1 MNWVTES
8 VVWGRIRGRRL
19 TALVTALL
27 CLAACSSAP
36 PANEPEDTKTRNQ
49 LESSVQAQAS
59 GPVATAPSD
68 RLESTAN
75 AVTEVRLTEALV
87 GQLLSLAL
95 SCVHQEYPNVL
106 LHHLQSDADAQPPR
120 ELHPAFYGCFDW
132 HSSVHGHWLLTR
144 LARLFP
150 DHPLAPEAR
159 EALFSSLGATNLN
172 AELDY
177 LTAPGRRS
185 FERPYG
191 LAWLLQL
198 DLELAEWAQ
207 DGEPLADQFRGNLEG
222 LVDRAVEN
230 LTLWLP
236 KLTFPVRSGTHG
248 QTAFALGLFWDWAA
262 GQQSVEQQ
270 ALITREAKRL
280 YVDDTRCP
288 IHYEPSGHD
297 FLSACLAE
305 ADLLRRILPAAEFAD
320 WFSRFLP
327 ELGTSQPLAV
337 AVVSDP
343 TDGHLVHLDG
353 LNLSRAWML
362 EGIASALSPASQ
374 SQTTLLELAEAH
386 RRVGLRSIVDP
397 HYAGGHWLGSFAT
410 YLMTQ
415 RGLSDDSDDYP

>member
-1 MNWVTES
+1 MNWVTLS
-8 VVWGRIRGRRL
+8 NGSPRHRRRQP
-19 TALVTALL
+19 AFLL
-27 CLAACSSAP
+27 AAWLLLGACSSAP
-36 PANEPEDTKTRNQ
+36 TNDTPDPAPQAPDATEPP
-49 LESSVQAQAS
+49 LA
-59 GPVATAPSD
+59 AP
-68 RLESTAN
+68 E
-75 AVTEVRLTEALV
+75 RLTLDPTPAVPPRAADAAAELNEALV
-87 GQLLSLAL
+87 GQLLNLAL

-106 LHHLQSDADAQPPR
+106 LHQLQTDADAQTPR
-120 ELHPAFYGCFDW
+120 QLHPAFYGCFDW
-132 HSSVHGHWLLTR
+132 HSSVHGHWLLAR

-159 EALFSSLGATNLN
+159 EALFTSLDAANLT
-172 AELDY
+172 AELNY
-177 LTAPGRRS
+177 LTTPGRRS

-198 DLELAEWAQ
+198 DQELAEWAN
-207 DGEPLADQFRGNLEG
+207 DGEPLADRFRSNLEG

-230 LTLWLP
+230 LALWLP

-248 QTAFALGLFWDWAA
+248 QTAFALGLFWDWA
-262 GQQSVEQQ
+262 SYEQDGERQ
-270 ALITREAKRL
+270 ALIIREAERL
-280 YVDDTRCP
+280 YLGDERCP

-305 ADLLRRILPAAEFAD
+305 ADLLRRVLPAAEFAD
-320 WFSRFLP
+320 WLARFLP
-327 ELGTSQPLAV
+327 GLGSAQPLAV

-362 EGIASALSPASQ
+362 DGIESALAPEDPRRPV
-374 SQTTLLELAEAH
+374 LH
-386 RRVGLRSIVDP
+386 RLREEHRAVGLRSIIDP

-415 RGLSDDSDDYP
+415 RGLNSPDNAYP